1 MTFNKIY
8 RWLDDFITNDLRP
21 LTTSKPFSYFQLE
34 LEHDRFSMSL
44 SNFALQLER
53 RQDKIIVRFSV

>member
-8 RWLDDFITNDLRP
+8 RRLDDFITNDLRP

-34 LEHDRFSMSL
+34 LEHDRFSI
-44 SNFALQLER
+44 SNFA
-53 RQDKIIVRFSV
+53 IAFGI